1 MIFPTNVVVRN
12 VSGLL
17 LKKFINLANT
27 LLFLEMTS
35 SLSLFA
41 ETKAISEPEKKPLNR
56 TDNTMSSH
64 SMINDY
70 LFFCLNINYS
80 MEARRSSNKNW
91 FLFA

>member
-1 MIFPTNVVVRN
+1 
-12 VSGLL
+12 
-17 LKKFINLANT
+17 
-27 LLFLEMTS
+27 MTS

-41 ETKAISEPEKKPLNR
+41 ETKAISERKKPLNR

-70 LFFCLNINYS
+70 LFFCINMNYS